1 MASWHVPQANVSHW
15 IIISSSIPPCQDSE
29 CASVHPISRL
39 AQRISDRDQV
49 MLQCVPLPYKFPC
62 NTEDESLGQQPLI
75 KSASQSNSST
85 EHKEPCYSV
94 FRGFLFCFHNIWLI
108 VVGFQSTNKIVTDL
122 GIDMR
127 HQGTLRQWLPSSSR
141 FLIGP
146 KSRFDSL
153 YTPPHSLPN
162 ANLCNLIGNT
172 HVLMVEQENLTSRQ
186 STVPSSW
193 FHCSKIRWKKK
204 PVTKLPTKKKNR
216 EICLLIHFSSS
227 ALFFFW
233 FRPITQNSIHFTS

>member
-1 MASWHVPQANVSHW
+1 MSSDLLHIVADYKKQRLHVIYSWNSFSKCKSTDFLLHCLSFSLSNSRRCIYIEVLHLPSMASWHVPQANVSHW

-94 FRGFLFCFHNIWLI
+94 FRGFLFCFHNI
-108 VVGFQSTNKIVTDL
+108 
-122 GIDMR
+122 
-127 HQGTLRQWLPSSSR
+127 
-141 FLIGP
+141 
-146 KSRFDSL
+146 
-153 YTPPHSLPN
+153 
-162 ANLCNLIGNT
+162 
-172 HVLMVEQENLTSRQ
+172 
-186 STVPSSW
+186 
-193 FHCSKIRWKKK
+193 
-204 PVTKLPTKKKNR
+204 
-216 EICLLIHFSSS
+216 
-227 ALFFFW
+227 
-233 FRPITQNSIHFTS
+233 